1 MTPRPPGPMRG
12 FKTASLPHQCPAT
25 ISIIITRRT
34 TYLIRVR
41 LIRFRSRHGA
51 MKVIGDSKRS
61 AQRVSEQAVPRNV
74 LGPALRQIRLSRE
87 WTLQQVAERLRSE
100 GLICSVKRLGRIEA
114 QLVAIKDFEV
124 LYFSAALSVTQE
136 ELWKRRAS
144 LRQK

>member
-1 MTPRPPGPMRG
+1 
-12 FKTASLPHQCPAT
+12 
-25 ISIIITRRT
+25 
-34 TYLIRVR
+34 
-41 LIRFRSRHGA
+41 

-87 WTLQQVAERLRSE
+87 WTLQQVAERLRSD

-124 LYFSAALSVTQE
+124 LYFCAALGVTQE

-144 LRQK
+144 LRRR